1 VNGGGNG
8 GNNTTGNNGTVNT
21 GGGGG
26 GGGNGGPS
34 VPGNGTGGSGGSGIV
49 IIRYL
54 GANAATGGT
63 VTNTGGYAIHTF
75 TGDGTFQFNTVSIN

>member
-1 VNGGGNG
+1 MGGAA
-8 GNNTTGNNGTVNT
+8 
-21 GGGGG
+21 
-26 GGGNGGPS
+26 
-34 VPGNGTGGSGGSGIV
+34 GGSGVV

-75 TGDGTFQFNTVSIN
+75 TGDGTFQFNNYFVN